1 MRYILWIMFLIAI
14 IGLVTLNP
22 IYGQTLKAEAWSDS
36 EDKARSGAL
45 ASLSQS
51 IYVRVETNVIDTEG
65 EENFQT
71 FARTVKE
78 ITTTS
83 NLPLLG
89 TSYLPV
95 ERKGR
100 DYKVTV
106 LLDPNRALPLYEDR
120 LNDMLSALR
129 GAAEYLTTGADPLL
143 RYSQLIQ
150 ARSVLEEFEIH
161 RFIYLALGG
170 TKPFSTP
177 MTEGQIS
184 TALHNLTAA
193 FDDLGLA
200 LKYHSAR
207 FSNYPMIYLYY
218 PALYPSKEVTQFSR
232 IIHDRLS
239 TMLRN
244 TENIETAQYYLRS
257 SYEVTKTGINL
268 TLRLVNPAGKIEAAE
283 FIKLNPPAY
292 EHYEYMPR
300 NFNVAQSIASGELIS
315 NKLQVQFT
323 GIDGSD
329 QLFFTAGD
337 KAGFKIRSNLP
348 VEYYIIGHNHSSEGV
363 YSYLIELNTGFIGRI
378 NPDQTNRWIQL
389 PEFEVTAPFGVEMLQ
404 VIASTGDL
412 SKSLPP
418 AKYDSKYGL
427 YKISDDPSDA
437 VVLTRGLRPVAK
449 EVETTEATLNMTIV
463 EK

>member
-1 MRYILWIMFLIAI
+1 MPVCIRMGSLLLVLSICLGSVLWGQILR
-14 IGLVTLNP
+14 
-22 IYGQTLKAEAWSDS
+22 AEGWGDS
-36 EDKARSGAL
+36 EDGARSGAL

-65 EENFQT
+65 EVNFRT

-95 ERKGR
+95 EKKGK
-100 DYKVTV
+100 DYKITV
-106 LLDPNRALPLYEDR
+106 LLDPGRALPLYEDR
-120 LNDMLSALR
+120 LNALQSALKD
-129 GAAEYLTTGADPLL
+129 ATQYLTADADPVL
-143 RYSQLIQ
+143 RYNQLLQ

-170 TKPFSTP
+170 KKPFSAP
-177 MTEGQIS
+177 MTERQIS
-184 TALHNLTAA
+184 AALHTLTAA
-193 FDDLGLA
+193 FDDLELA
-200 LKYHSAR
+200 LKFHGAR
-207 FSNYPMIYLYY
+207 FSNYPLIYLHY

-239 TMLRN
+239 TMLPS
-244 TENIETAQYYLRS
+244 TENIETAHYYLRS

-268 TLRLVNPAGKIEAAE
+268 TLRLVNPAGRIEQAE

-292 EHYEYMPR
+292 EQYEYTPR

-315 NKLQVQFT
+315 NKLQVQFA
-323 GIDGSD
+323 GISGSD
-329 QLFFTAGD
+329 QLFYTAGD
-337 KAGFKIRSNLP
+337 IAGFKIRSNLP

-363 YSYLIELNTGFIGRI
+363 YSYLIYLGSGFIGRI

-389 PEFEVTAPFGVEMLQ
+389 PEFDVTAPFGVETLQ

-418 AKYDSKYGL
+418 AKYDSKFGL
-427 YKISDDPSDA
+427 YKISDNPSDA
-437 VVLTRGLRPVAK
+437 VFLTRGLKPVAK
-449 EVETTEATLNMTIV
+449 EVETTEATLTMTIV